1 MCSTQASPLGRGG
14 HIFSTRAGTRVVPAR
29 RCWRS
34 SAPLCYAIYSLIMTG
49 SGISRGGGG
58 GGPGDVFLLLLVAAE
73 DEELDPVLN
82 LRLLCLGMFA
92 MTMTA
97 MRRRM
102 VAITAAAMIPPWTIV
117 GMAVVGNGSNVVCKI
132 SGGVD

>member
-1 MCSTQASPLGRGG
+1 
-14 HIFSTRAGTRVVPAR
+14 
-29 RCWRS
+29 
-34 SAPLCYAIYSLIMTG
+34 MTG
-49 SGISRGGGG
+49 SGISRAGGG
-58 GGPGDVFLLLLVAAE
+58 GGPGDVFLLLLVAAEE

-102 VAITAAAMIPPWTIV
+102 VAIIAAAMIPPWTIV
-117 GMAVVGNGSNVVCKI
+117 GVDVAGNGINVVCKM
-132 SGGVD
+132 SGGVG